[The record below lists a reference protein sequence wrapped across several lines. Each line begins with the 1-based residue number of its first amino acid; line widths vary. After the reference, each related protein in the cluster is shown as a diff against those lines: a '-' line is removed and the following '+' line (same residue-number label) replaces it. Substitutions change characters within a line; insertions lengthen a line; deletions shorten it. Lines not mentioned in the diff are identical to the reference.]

1 MTTTKGNLQR
11 AQIFEVDDSGEK
23 KGGGIVVNC
32 TFNPYEYTVS
42 KSNSYSEKA
51 KNNGD
56 TPQVTFSKA
65 GAQTLKLNLIFDTYE
80 EKTDVSI
87 ITNKLWKLM
96 ETRTRG
102 EGQNTEKIPPPEVAF
117 SWGVFHFVAVITNM
131 TQKFTL
137 FTKDGIPVRAKV
149 DVTFTQ
155 HKDLNDYR
163 NQKQNPTSGGGP
175 IEERRQVIAGD
186 RLDAIAAHVYGDPN
200 KWRLIAERNNIINP
214 LTLRPGQYLIIPED

>member
-1 MTTTKGNLQR
+1 MATTKGNLQR
-11 AQIFEVDDSGEK
+11 AQIFEVDENGK
-23 KGGGIVVNC
+23 QKGGGIVVSC

-51 KNNGD
+51 KNKGD

-65 GAQTLKLNLIFDTYE
+65 GSQTLKLSLVFDTYE
-80 EKTDVSI
+80 EGEDVSR
-87 ITNKLWKLM
+87 ITSNLWKLM
-96 ETRTRG
+96 ETKTTKKG
-102 EGQNTEKIPPPEVAF
+102 KKTEKIPPPEVAF

-155 HKDLNDYR
+155 HKERNDYTY
-163 NQKQNPTSGGGP
+163 QNPTSGGGP
-175 IEERRQVIAGD
+175 FEERRQVIAGD
-186 RLDAIAAHVYGDPN
+186 RLDAIAADVYGDAT
-200 KWRLIAERNNIINP
+200 KWRAIAERNNIVNP
-214 LTLRPGQYLIIPED
+214 LTLRPGQYLVIPEE